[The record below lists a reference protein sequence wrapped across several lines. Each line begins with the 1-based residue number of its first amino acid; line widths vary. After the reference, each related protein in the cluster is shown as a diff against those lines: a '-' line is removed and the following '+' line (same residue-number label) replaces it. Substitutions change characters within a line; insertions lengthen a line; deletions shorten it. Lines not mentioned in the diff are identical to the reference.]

1 MGRINSIQP
10 SKAVK
15 KYLANYAENE
25 SQQLDLLNQDY
36 DYVIVIPVCNESL
49 ICLETIFSKIDEAVL
64 IIAVV
69 NSPLDKKE
77 WQLNNELFINSLSKS
92 SNESSV
98 LSTVSRLLKFDKLN
112 DVLLVDKNSQGNQI
126 NADYGVGLARKIG
139 CDIALKC
146 YVQGYIT
153 NPWIYSTDADV
164 ILSSNY
170 FSQSVKCAG
179 KNSAVI
185 LDFEHVSDDSRLNDQ
200 QFYYDFKLRYY
211 RSGIAFAGSTYDYIP
226 LGSTMIVNMDC
237 YAQVRGFPKRNAGED
252 FYLLNKLAKIK
263 PIKYLVNDVVIK
275 IQARYSDRV
284 PFGTGPALIQINN
297 LPTIGDYKYY
307 NPICFKYLKQWI
319 EFLRSRWVEDCLVI
333 EKPCDNV
340 LSELYDFFGCEVL
353 FLKTEKQIKSSDRW
367 QQFIL
372 QWFDAFKVLKTV
384 HFLDKKY
391 KRLNYLELLKT
402 ENFDKVIDSKLI
414 EFIRLNDKI

>member
-1 MGRINSIQP
+1 MGKINTIQP

-15 KYLANYAENE
+15 KYLANYAETE
-25 SQQLDLLNQDY
+25 SQQLKLLNQHY

-49 ICLETIFSKIDEAVL
+49 SCLEKIFSKVNEVVL
-64 IIAVV
+64 IIVVV
-69 NSPLDKKE
+69 NSPIDKKE
-77 WQLNNELFINSLSKS
+77 WQLNNEQFINSLSKLA
-92 SNESSV
+92 NESSV
-98 LSTVSRLLKFDKLN
+98 LSTESRLLKFDKLN

-139 CDIALKC
+139 CDIALK
-146 YVQGYIT
+146 YYTQGVIT

-164 ILSSNY
+164 ILPSNY
-170 FSQSVKCAG
+170 FSQSVKSAD

-185 LDFEHVSDDSRLNDQ
+185 LDFEHVCDDSRLNAQ

-211 RSGIAFAGSTYDYIP
+211 RSGVAFAGSSYNYIP

-263 PIKYLVNDVVIK
+263 PIQYMLDNVIIK

-284 PFGTGPALIQINN
+284 PFGTGPALIKISH
-297 LPTIGDYKYY
+297 LATIDDYKYY
-307 NPICFKYLKQWI
+307 HPICFIYLKKWI
-319 EFLRSRWVEDCLVI
+319 DFLKSRWVEGRLII
-333 EKPCDNV
+333 EKPCDNI
-340 LSELYDFFGCEVL
+340 LSELYDFFSCETL
-353 FLKTEKQIKSSDRW
+353 FLKTEKQIKSSVRW

-384 HFLDKKY
+384 HFLDKKC

-414 EFIRLNDKI
+414 EFIKLNDKI